1 MTWTCHLGTQVGR
14 VRVIFCLPQKIDF
27 GLGLQDAPASWPKVP
42 LAYVEWYSKHHP
54 EADQHA
60 ASGMYTIK
68 PTWRSEG
75 VPLGAVVP
83 LSDIRQS
90 CMLIPK
96 YKDSGAEG
104 DWTSANVPDKCSSFV
119 INNWQHMYAYQTI
132 W

>member
-1 MTWTCHLGTQVGR
+1 MTQISYIGTQVGR

-27 GLGLQDAPASWPKVP
+27 GLGLKDAPASWPKEP
-42 LAYVEWYSKHHP
+42 LAFIEWYSKHHP
-54 EADQHA
+54 EADHT

-68 PTWRSEG
+68 KIGNSEG
-75 VPLGAVVP
+75 VLSGAVVP
-83 LSDIRQS
+83 LSEIRQS

-96 YKDSGAEG
+96 YKDSRAE
-104 DWTSANVPDKCSSFV
+104 DAWTSASVLDNCSSFV